1 MLTHKR
7 SLVLVDGQDAL
18 SYLCS
23 RYKLFKYPDVDVL
36 VIQFLHVFLRFDPAI
51 FDEVMEAAIEQKRD
65 SIAAVE
71 QTPELLK

>member
-1 MLTHKR
+1 M
-7 SLVLVDGQDAL
+7 
-18 SYLCS
+18 
-23 RYKLFKYPDVDVL
+23 
-36 VIQFLHVFLRFDPAI
+36 IQFLHVFLRFDPAI